1 MAELASESCKKRTCL
16 LRPHSHYIDQ
26 IQCTVLRSPSILIF
40 KQQEIQA
47 LPLYRAG
54 DLGGTQTPGLLLF
67 YFNLILSNLWTTL
80 HIEPLTNTINTILWC
95 VWVKSHTRP
104 QKFWWCKILHCG
116 HILAHKSRLQIVGF
130 FYWKFCL
137 TSHKAHRSC
146 GLKGAKICNLA
157 ISWHIDQLF

>member
-1 MAELASESCKKRTCL
+1 MLK
-16 LRPHSHYIDQ
+16 
-26 IQCTVLRSPSILIF
+26 
-40 KQQEIQA
+40 IQA

-80 HIEPLTNTINTILWC
+80 HIEPLTNTINTILC
-95 VWVKSHTRP
+95 KSHTRP

-130 FYWKFCL
+130 FLLKVLLDKSQGTQKLWIKRCKNMQSGHFL
-137 TSHKAHRSC
+137 AHKPAF
-146 GLKGAKICNLA
+146 LNL
-157 ISWHIDQLF
+157 LFNNDNFDFWFDS